1 MLLIDYALLLGTGL
15 AMYEGLNYLD
25 NFKNNKKWNDLQK
38 GIKIENYKILES
50 RKTDYGSLLTIELP
64 PGGTTTKLEYNIE
77 AIEKAYKCRC
87 ILKNIPF
94 SDLVEIELV
103 TKEIK
108 GLKQPLMLLTPY
120 QLLFGYDFK
129 GDPIIADM
137 SSTTHLGVVG
147 TSKMGKSVCI
157 EMALQAIQEQINILM
172 INCFS
177 DDFKSLQGRRINDN
191 QAMKEALEEELNNK
205 EWREK
210 PLYILIDEYNVLSKT
225 VKKIDDV
232 IQGLLAQGRHFNVYL
247 IVIMQLGNKEDC
259 KFKNLFNCRLAFK
272 TIEKQTI
279 SAFLG
284 CPVQDTNLQRQE
296 FYLYHTELIRGRS
309 YDKIKNP
316 II

>member
-1 MLLIDYALLLGTGL
+1 MLLIDYALLAGLGI

-25 NFKNNKKWNDLQK
+25 NFKNIKKWNDLQK
-38 GIKIENYKILES
+38 GIKVENYKILES
-50 RKTDYGSLLTIELP
+50 KKTDYGSILTIELP
-64 PGGTTTKLEYNIE
+64 PGGTTTKLEDNIE

-87 ILKNIPF
+87 LIRNIPF
-94 SDLVEIELV
+94 SNIVEIELV

-108 GLKQPLMLLTPY
+108 GLKQPLMILNPY
-120 QLLFGYDFK
+120 QLVFGYDFK
-129 GDPIIADM
+129 GDPIIVDM
-137 SSTTHLGVVG
+137 LSTPHLGVVG

-157 EMALQAIQEQINILM
+157 EMALRAIQDKIDILM

-177 DDFKSLQGRRINDN
+177 DDFKSIQGRRINDN

-210 PLYILIDEYNVLSKT
+210 PLYILIDEYNVLSKS

-232 IQGLLAQGRHFNVYL
+232 IQGLLAQGRHFNVF
-247 IVIMQLGNKEDC
+247 IICIMQLGNKEDC

-284 CPVQDTNLQRQE
+284 CPVPDTNMQRQE
-296 FYLYHTELIRGRS
+296 FYLYHTELTRGRS
-309 YDKIKNP
+309 YDKN
-316 II
+316 

>member
-1 MLLIDYALLLGTGL
+1 MLIDYGLLLGTGL

-50 RKTDYGSLLTIELP
+50 KKTDYGSVLTIELP
-64 PGGTTTKLEYNIE
+64 PGGTTTKLEDNIE

-87 ILKNIPF
+87 ILRNIPF
-94 SDLVEIELV
+94 SNIVEIELV
-103 TKEIK
+103 TKDIK

-120 QLLFGYDFK
+120 QLVLGYDFK
-129 GDPIIADM
+129 GDPIITDM
-137 SSTTHLGVVG
+137 SATPHLGVVG

-172 INCFS
+172 INCFN
-177 DDFKSLQGRRINDN
+177 DDFKSLQGRRINEN
-191 QAMKEALEEELNNK
+191 EEMKEVIEEELNNK
-205 EWREK
+205 EWRQK

-247 IVIMQLGNKEDC
+247 IIIMQLGNKEDC

-284 CPVQDTNLQRQE
+284 CPVQDTNLKRQE

-309 YDKIKNP
+309 YDKN
-316 II
+316 

>member
-64 PGGTTTKLEYNIE
+64 PGGTTTKLEDNIE

-309 YDKIKNP
+309 YDKI
-316 II
+316 

>member
-1 MLLIDYALLLGTGL
+1 MLIDYALLLGTGL
-15 AMYEGLNYLD
+15 AMYEGLNYLC
-25 NFKNNKKWNDLQK
+25 NFKNNKKWNGLQK
-38 GIKIENYKILES
+38 GVKIENYKILES
-50 RKTDYGSLLTIELP
+50 RKTDYGSILTIELP
-64 PGGTTTKLEYNIE
+64 PGGTTTKLEDNIE
-77 AIEKAYKCRC
+77 AIEKSYKCRC
-87 ILKNIPF
+87 LIRNIPF
-94 SDLVEIELV
+94 SNIVEIELV

-108 GLKQPLMLLTPY
+108 GLKQPLMLLKAY
-120 QLLFGYDFK
+120 ELLLGYDFK
-129 GDPIIADM
+129 GDQIIADM
-137 SSTTHLGVVG
+137 SSTPHLGVVG

-157 EMALQAIQEQINILM
+157 EMALQSIQDKIDILM
-172 INCFS
+172 INCFA

-191 QAMKEALEEELNNK
+191 QEMKEALEGELNNK

-232 IQGLLAQGRHFNVYL
+232 IQGLLAQGRHFNVF
-247 IVIMQLGNKEDC
+247 IICIMQLGNKEDC

-284 CPVQDTNLQRQE
+284 CPVPDTNMQRQE
-296 FYLYHTELIRGRS
+296 FYLYHIELIRGRS
-309 YDKIKNP
+309 YDKIKNL

>member
-1 MLLIDYALLLGTGL
+1 MLIDYGLLLGTGL

-50 RKTDYGSLLTIELP
+50 KKTDYGSVLTIELP
-64 PGGTTTKLEYNIE
+64 PGGTTTKLEDNIE

-87 ILKNIPF
+87 ILRNIPF
-94 SDLVEIELV
+94 SNIVEIELV
-103 TKEIK
+103 TKDIK

-120 QLLFGYDFK
+120 QLVLGYDFK
-129 GDPIIADM
+129 GDPIITDM
-137 SSTTHLGVVG
+137 SATPHLGVVG

-172 INCFS
+172 INCFN
-177 DDFKSLQGRRINDN
+177 DDFKSLQGRRINEN
-191 QAMKEALEEELNNK
+191 EAMKEVLEEELNNK

-247 IVIMQLGNKEDC
+247 IIIMQLGNKEDC

-284 CPVQDTNLQRQE
+284 CPVQDTNLKRQE
-296 FYLYHTELIRGRS
+296 FYIYHTELIRGRS
-309 YDKIKNP
+309 YYKN
-316 II
+316 

>member
-1 MLLIDYALLLGTGL
+1 MLIDYGLLLGTGL

-50 RKTDYGSLLTIELP
+50 KKTDYGSVLTIELP
-64 PGGTTTKLEYNIE
+64 PGGTTTKLEDNIE

-87 ILKNIPF
+87 ILRNIPF
-94 SDLVEIELV
+94 SNIVEIELV
-103 TKEIK
+103 TKDIK

-120 QLLFGYDFK
+120 QLVLGYDFK
-129 GDPIIADM
+129 GDPIITDM
-137 SSTTHLGVVG
+137 SATPHLGVVG

-172 INCFS
+172 INCFN
-177 DDFKSLQGRRINDN
+177 DDFKSLQGRRINEN
-191 QAMKEALEEELNNK
+191 EAMKEVLEEELNNK

-247 IVIMQLGNKEDC
+247 IIIMQLGNKEDC

-284 CPVQDTNLQRQE
+284 CPVKARILSIPYRVNKR
-296 FYLYHTELIRGRS
+296 
-309 YDKIKNP
+309 
-316 II
+316 

>member
-1 MLLIDYALLLGTGL
+1 MLLIDYALLAGLGI

-25 NFKNNKKWNDLQK
+25 NFKNNKKWNNLQK

-50 RKTDYGSLLTIELP
+50 KKTDYGSVLTVELP
-64 PGGTTTKLEYNIE
+64 IGGTATKLEDNIE

-87 ILKNIPF
+87 LIRNIPF
-94 SDLVEIELV
+94 SNIVEIELV

-108 GLKQPLMLLTPY
+108 GLKQPLMLLTPC
-120 QLLFGYDFK
+120 QLVLGYDFK
-129 GDPIIADM
+129 RDPIIADM
-137 SSTTHLGVVG
+137 SSTPHLGVVG

-157 EMALQAIQEQINILM
+157 EMALQAIQEQVNILM
-172 INCFS
+172 INCFA

-205 EWREK
+205 ELRER

-225 VKKIDDV
+225 VKKIDDI
-232 IQGLLAQGRHFNVYL
+232 IQGLLAQGRHFNVF
-247 IVIMQLGNKEDC
+247 IICIMQLGNKEDC

-284 CPVQDTNLQRQE
+284 CPVPDTNMQRQE

-309 YDKIKNP
+309 YDRE
-316 II
+316 

>member
-1 MLLIDYALLLGTGL
+1 MLLIDYALLLGTGF

-25 NFKNNKKWNDLQK
+25 NFKNNKKWNSLQK

-50 RKTDYGSLLTIELP
+50 KKTDYGSILTIELP
-64 PGGTTTKLEYNIE
+64 SGGTTTKLEENVE
-77 AIEKAYKCRC
+77 AIEKAYRCRC
-87 ILKNIPF
+87 LINNIPF
-94 SDLVEIELV
+94 SNIVEIELI

-108 GLKQPLMLLTPY
+108 GLKQPLMLLKAY
-120 QLLFGYDFK
+120 ELLLGYDFK
-129 GDPIIADM
+129 GDHIIADM
-137 SSTTHLGVVG
+137 SATPHLGVVG

-157 EMALQAIQEQINILM
+157 EMALQAIQEQIDILM

-191 QAMKEALEEELNNK
+191 QAMKEVLEEELNNK

-247 IVIMQLGNKEDC
+247 IIIMQLGNKEDC

-284 CPVQDTNLQRQE
+284 CPVPDTNMQRQE

-309 YDKIKNP
+309 YYRD
-316 II
+316 

>member
-15 AMYEGLNYLD
+15 AMYQGLNYLD

-50 RKTDYGSLLTIELP
+50 RRTDYGRVLTIELP
-64 PGGTTTKLEYNIE
+64 PGGTTTKLEDNIE

-87 ILKNIPF
+87 ILRNIPF
-94 SDLVEIELV
+94 SNIVEIELV
-103 TKEIK
+103 TKDIK

-120 QLLFGYDFK
+120 QLVLGYDFK
-129 GDPIIADM
+129 GDPIITDM
-137 SSTTHLGVVG
+137 SATPHLGVVG

-172 INCFS
+172 INCFN

-191 QAMKEALEEELNNK
+191 QAMKEVLEEELNNK

-225 VKKIDDV
+225 IKKIDDV
-232 IQGLLAQGRHFNVYL
+232 IQGLLAQGRHFNVF
-247 IVIMQLGNKEDC
+247 IICIMQLGNKEDC

-309 YDKIKNP
+309 YDRD
-316 II
+316 